1 MPRQSRIDAPGALHH
16 IICRGIER
24 SCLFT
29 DNIDREDFIS
39 RLEAILTETSTVCYA
54 WALIPNHFHLLLR
67 TGATSISTVMR
78 RLLTGYAVTFNHRH
92 NRTGHLFQNRYKSTI
107 CQDDLYLLELVRY
120 IHLNPLRAKLVDS
133 IEALT
138 GYSASGH
145 RQLLGLTKSGAVAVD
160 DVLSLFGNKKEQARQ
175 QYAAFVAD
183 GLGQGKRPELVGGGL
198 RSSLVGV
205 SSHPNPSG
213 DERMVSDER
222 ILGKGEFVET
232 VLRGA
237 AIKQTARQRYQCAGF
252 DLTAL
257 TNLVAEILEVDPAQ
271 VRSAG
276 KQPERVQARS
286 LFCYWAVRELGYS
299 ATMLG
304 RTLGLSQPAVSQA
317 VLRGEMLAVKRG
329 WQLSSL
335 TNL

>member
-1 MPRQSRIDAPGALHH
+1 MPRQARIDAPGALHH

-24 SCLFT
+24 SRIFT
-29 DNIDREDFIS
+29 DNIDREDFIR
-39 RLEAILTETSTVCYA
+39 RLEAILAETSTVCYA

-67 TGATSISTVMR
+67 TAATSISTVMR

-92 NRTGHLFQNRYKSTI
+92 NRSGHLFQNRYKSII

-133 IEALT
+133 IETLA
-138 GYSASGH
+138 GYDASGH
-145 RQLLGLTKSGAVAVD
+145 RQLLGLTKSGLVAVD
-160 DVLSLFGNKKEQARQ
+160 DVLSLFGNKREQARH

-198 RSSLVGV
+198 RRSLADV
-205 SSHPNPSG
+205 SLRSNPSG

-222 ILGKGEFVET
+222 ILGKGEFVEA
-232 VLRGA
+232 VLRRA
-237 AIKQTARQRYQCAGF
+237 EIKETARQRYQCAGF

-257 TNLVAEILEVDPAQ
+257 TNLVAEMLEVDYTQ
-271 VRSAG
+271 VQSAG
-276 KQPERVQARS
+276 KQPKRVMARS
-286 LFCYWAVRELGYS
+286 LFCYWAVRELGHS

-304 RTLGLSQPAVSQA
+304 RMLGLSQPAVSQA
-317 VLRGEMLAVKRG
+317 VHRGEMLAAERS
-329 WQLSSL
+329 WQLSRL
-335 TNL
+335 TIL